1 MNTTQ
6 LIDAVNAGTYDAEL
20 GKLAEAVN
28 KRLAVSRAMKTI
40 ADYEIGARVRFN
52 EQTAT
57 RYMVGQYA
65 TIVSKNRTKIVVRP
79 ETPMGR
85 FAKINPATGD
95 TTAALVTVPIAIVDL
110 V

>member
-28 KRLAVSRAMKTI
+28 KRLAVARAMKTI

-52 EQTAT
+52 EQTGT
-57 RYMVGQYA
+57 RYMIGQYA
-65 TIVSKNRTKIVVRP
+65 TIVSKNRTKLVVRP

-85 FAKINPATGD
+85 FAKINPVTGD
-95 TTAALVTVPIAIVDL
+95 TTAALITVPMAIIDL